1 MNFKK
6 LTLFFAILAVVFAL
20 AACGGGDEGGG
31 GDTGRETTAAQ
42 EAPAK
47 TQEDTQEQAAVPQ
60 DKNLTLSIPKMGRVN
75 GAVIPTAKGN
85 DDQQLKTHAA
95 IHLKGTGFPWN
106 KEANVYIAGH
116 RLGYPD
122 TQSFLAFYD
131 LDKLQDGDEI
141 YVTDANGQQYTYK
154 VFEERVVEPTDV
166 HVTEPVKGKNILSL
180 QSCTLP
186 DYTKRLV
193 VRAELVEV

>member
-20 AACGGGDEGGG
+20 AACGGGG
-31 GDTGRETTAAQ
+31 GDTGQETTAAQ
-42 EAPAK
+42 EASAK
-47 TQEDTQEQAAVPQ
+47 TQEDTQEQAAVPR

-95 IHLKGTGFPWN
+95 IHLKGTGFPWD

-193 VRAELVEV
+193 VRAELVEI